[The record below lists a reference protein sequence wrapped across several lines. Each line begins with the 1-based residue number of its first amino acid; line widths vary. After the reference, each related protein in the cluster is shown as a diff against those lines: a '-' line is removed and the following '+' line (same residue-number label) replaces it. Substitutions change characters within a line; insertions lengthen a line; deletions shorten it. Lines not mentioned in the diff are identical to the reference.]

1 MELVLEFPEVESLL
15 REALAAR
22 GITVP
27 EDAVMR
33 KRVNGKKNTMRVVF
47 ASKAKPRSMLPADH
61 PLNGGGHDGR

>member
-22 GITVP
+22 GIAVP

-33 KRVNGKKNTMRVVF
+33 KRINGKKNTMRVVF
-47 ASKAKPRSMLPADH
+47 ASNPRSQSMLPADH
-61 PLNGGGHDGR
+61 PLHRGGRNGR